1 MRLSTKNEP
10 YVLEVTVNPC
20 LSSIGSTIKAAE
32 DYGISYNELIN
43 KILLSA
49 FNRNGIKTKELEI
62 TR

>member
-1 MRLSTKNEP
+1 MA
-10 YVLEVTVNPC
+10 VLEVTVNPC